1 MSIASGTCITLADRE
16 EWLATRKNSIGGSEA
31 AAAIGVNPYE
41 TALNL
46 YLRKLGL
53 TDPIEE
59 TEAMRWGT
67 RLEPAIAEAYQERTG
82 YGFIAEQLFV
92 RSPTH
97 DFMTSTIDRVR
108 DDSRVVEFK
117 CVGYRSA
124 HLWGEPGSDEI
135 PLHYMVQCHHQLI
148 CTGTEELDLAALIGG
163 NELRIYHICRDDDVA
178 ARIVEREQEF
188 WDRVQR
194 RDPPPIDPARDGSAL
209 ARLWPRAEGEVE
221 LGPVGELLVEQWEAH
236 GRAIREHEAA
246 KDRAK
251 TELLTMMAEAAS
263 ARLANG
269 RILRRKVISIPERE
283 VKQRAYAYTDL
294 RILRGDSR

>member
-1 MSIASGTCITLADRE
+1 MINHADRDA
-16 EWLATRKNSIGGSEA
+16 WLAERMNGIGSSEA

-41 TALNL
+41 TALEL
-46 YLRKLGL
+46 YLAKLGL
-53 TDPIEE
+53 SDPVRE

-67 RLEPAIAEAYQERTG
+67 RLEPVIAEAYSETTG

-97 DFMTSTIDRVR
+97 DFMTSTIDRIR
-108 DDSRVVEFK
+108 DDSRIVEFK

-135 PLHYMVQCHHQLI
+135 PPHYLVQCQHQLI

-163 NELRIYHICRDDDVA
+163 NELRIYHICRDDDIA
-178 ARIVEREQEF
+178 ARIVEREAEF
-188 WDRVQR
+188 WQRVLR
-194 RDPPPIDPARDGSAL
+194 RDPPPIDPSRDGAAL

-236 GRAIREHEAA
+236 GRAIRENEAA
-246 KDRAK
+246 RDRAK
-251 TELLTMMAEAAS
+251 TELLCHLGEAAS
-263 ARLANG
+263 ARLADG
-269 RILRRKVISIPERE
+269 RLLTRRVVSVEG
-283 VKQRAYAYTDL
+283 KQVVRNPYEYVDL
-294 RILRGDSR
+294 RIRNLRT

>member
-1 MSIASGTCITLADRE
+1 MTIASGSMINHADRDA
-16 EWLATRKNSIGGSEA
+16 WLAERMNGIGSSEA

-41 TALNL
+41 TALEL
-46 YLRKLGL
+46 YLAKLGL
-53 TDPIEE
+53 SDPVRE

-67 RLEPAIAEAYQERTG
+67 RLEPVIAEAYSETTG

-97 DFMTSTIDRVR
+97 DFMTSTIDRIR
-108 DDSRVVEFK
+108 DDSRIVEFK

-135 PLHYMVQCHHQLI
+135 PPHYLVQCQHQLI

-163 NELRIYHICRDDDVA
+163 NELRIYHICRDDDIA
-178 ARIVEREQEF
+178 ARIVEREAEF
-188 WDRVQR
+188 WQRVQR
-194 RDPPPIDPARDGSAL
+194 RDPPPVDPARDGAAL
-209 ARLWPRAEGEVE
+209 AKLWPRAEGEVE

-246 KDRAK
+246 RDRAR
-251 TELLTMMAEAAS
+251 TELLCMLGEAAS
-263 ARLANG
+263 ARLADS
-269 RILRRKVISIPERE
+269 RVLTRRVVE
-283 VKQRAYAYTDL
+283 VAEKQITRRAHSYVDL
-294 RILRGDSR
+294 RIKKGT